1 MNKRNLILL
10 IDEINLSIDLDTEWY
25 FGFDGGTFKE
35 QYVFISLNLT
45 NTKYTK
51 YKYDWIAIE
60 SLKSLNELK
69 NLND

>member
-1 MNKRNLILL
+1 MNKRILILL
-10 IDEINLSIDLDTEWY
+10 IDEINLSIDLDTEFI
-25 FGFDGGTFKE
+25 FGFDDGTFKE

-51 YKYDWIAIE
+51 YKYDWVA
-60 SLKSLNELK
+60 LNELK